1 MKRLVLI
8 FLFLTLSLS
17 ISAQMGNEKWNEDI
31 KYLQSNLTNKHYN
44 LFALR
49 SEADFTKE
57 LNNIIAKSNNLTDFQ
72 VALKVQQALAKQ
84 GDTHTNLSFKKFID
98 KNEILPLGLYFFGN
112 DIHITLTTSE
122 NKELMGGKILAVND
136 FDIKTITDS
145 LSTLFPN
152 ENSGI
157 FRNRIPE
164 ILPLNQV
171 LRNFGFS
178 KTDAVKIKY
187 EKDGKIAEKT
197 VFPSII
203 TKENRVRI
211 TPKTLTFV
219 QENKKK
225 YFEKKYFDQEKI
237 LYVLYNVCTTNE
249 KRNSS
254 SENPLSFE
262 EFEDSVFKII
272 KDNKVDKLIFDM
284 RQNGGGSSKQGRE
297 FVKKLS
303 QNRDINKKGH
313 LFVVLGRDTFS
324 SAILNATDFQDETK
338 AIFVGEETSGK
349 PNHYG
354 EIQSFELPNSKL
366 KLTYSTYYFI
376 RTKKKNVNTIKP
388 DYLVETSFNDYV
400 NGIDPVFEFI
410 KSYH

>member
-1 MKRLVLI
+1 MKKQILII
-8 FLFLTLSLS
+8 FLLLSLG
-17 ISAQMGNEKWNEDI
+17 ISAQMDKEKWTEDI

-49 SEADFTKE
+49 SEADFTKDI
-57 LNNIIAKSNNLTDFQ
+57 NNIIAKTDELSDFQ
-72 VALKVQQALAKQ
+72 IALKLQQALAKQ
-84 GDTHTNLSFKKFID
+84 GDTHTNLSLKKFID
-98 KNEILPLGLYFFGN
+98 KNQVLPLSSYFYGN
-112 DIHITLTTSE
+112 DLYVTLTNSE
-122 NKELMGGKILAVND
+122 NKELLGGKILAING

-152 ENSGI
+152 ENLGI
-157 FRNRIPE
+157 FRTRIPE
-164 ILPLNQV
+164 ILPFNQA
-171 LRNFGFS
+171 LKNFGFS
-178 KTDAVKIKY
+178 KADDVKIKY
-187 EKDGKIAEKT
+187 EKDGKISEKT
-197 VFPSII
+197 VIPSVI
-203 TKENRVRI
+203 TKENRVKI
-211 TPKTLTFV
+211 TLKALTFA
-219 QENKKK
+219 QENKRK

-249 KRNSS
+249 KNNPASD
-254 SENPLSFE
+254 NPLNFG

-284 RQNGGGSSKQGRE
+284 RYNGGGSSKQGRE
-297 FVKKLS
+297 FVEKLAA
-303 QNRDINKKGH
+303 NKEINKKGH

-324 SAILNATDFQDETK
+324 SAILNAADFQDQTK

-354 EIQSFELPNSKL
+354 ELQSLELPNSKL
-366 KLTYSTYYFI
+366 KLTYSTFYFI

>member
-1 MKRLVLI
+1 MERLFLI
-8 FLFLTLSLS
+8 FFFFLSLG
-17 ISAQMGNEKWNEDI
+17 ISAQLGSEKWSEDI
-31 KYLQSNLTNKHYN
+31 KYLQNNLTNKHYN

-49 SEADFTKE
+49 PEADFTKE
-57 LNNIIAKSNNLTDFQ
+57 LNNIIARSSNLTDFQ
-72 VALKVQQALAKQ
+72 TALKLQQALAKQ
-84 GDTHTNLSFKKFID
+84 GDTHTNLSLRKFINN
-98 KNEILPLGLYFFGN
+98 NEILPLGSYFFGN
-112 DIHITLTTSE
+112 DFYITFTNAE
-122 NKELMGGKILAVND
+122 NKELLGGKILAIND
-136 FDIKTITDS
+136 FDIKTVTDS

-164 ILPLNQV
+164 ILPYNQT
-171 LRNFGFS
+171 LKNFGFS

-187 EKDGKIAEKT
+187 EKDGKISEKT
-197 VFPSII
+197 VFPSAI
-203 TKENRVRI
+203 TKQNRVRI

-219 QENKKK
+219 QENKRK
-225 YFEKKYFDQEKI
+225 YFEKKYFDEDKI

-249 KRNSS
+249 KRNPS
-254 SENPLSFE
+254 SENPLSFG

-303 QNRDINKKGH
+303 QNRDINRKGH

-324 SAILNATDFQDETK
+324 SAILNATDFQEETK

-376 RTKKKNVNTIKP
+376 RTKKKNINTIKP
-388 DYLVETSFNDYV
+388 DHVVEVSFDDYI

-410 KSYH
+410 KNYK

>member
-8 FLFLTLSLS
+8 FFFFLSLG
-17 ISAQMGNEKWNEDI
+17 ISAQMGSEKWSEDI
-31 KYLQSNLTNKHYN
+31 KYLQNNLTNKHYN

-49 SEADFTKE
+49 SEADFTKD
-57 LNNIIAKSNNLTDFQ
+57 LNNIIAKSDNLTDFQ
-72 VALKVQQALAKQ
+72 TALKLQQALTKQ
-84 GDTHTNLSFKKFID
+84 GDTHTNLSLKKFIN
-98 KNEILPLGLYFFGN
+98 KNEILPLGSYFFGN
-112 DIHITLTTSE
+112 DFYITLTTSE
-122 NKELMGGKILAVND
+122 NEELLGGKILAIND
-136 FDIKTITDS
+136 FDIKTVTDS

-164 ILPLNQV
+164 ILACNQT
-171 LRNFGFS
+171 LKNFGFS

-187 EKDGKIAEKT
+187 EKNGKISEKII
-197 VFPSII
+197 FPSVI
-203 TKENRVRI
+203 TKENRVKI
-211 TPKTLTFV
+211 TPKNLTFV

-249 KRNSS
+249 KRSSS
-254 SENPLSFE
+254 SENPLNFGEFE
-262 EFEDSVFKII
+262 ESVFKII

-284 RQNGGGSSKQGRE
+284 RYNGGGSSKQGRE
-297 FVKKLS
+297 FIKKLA

-324 SAILNATDFQDETK
+324 SAILNATDFQEETK

-354 EIQSFELPNSKL
+354 EIKSFELPNSKL

-376 RTKKKNVNTIKP
+376 RTKKKNINTIKP
-388 DYLVETSFNDYV
+388 DYVLEASFDDYT

-410 KSYH
+410 KNYK